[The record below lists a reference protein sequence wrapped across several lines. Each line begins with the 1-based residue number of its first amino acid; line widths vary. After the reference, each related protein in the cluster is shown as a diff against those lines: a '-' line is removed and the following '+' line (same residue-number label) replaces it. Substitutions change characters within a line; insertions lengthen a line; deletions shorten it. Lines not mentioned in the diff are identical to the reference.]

1 MSAEFP
7 SLVNRGEYFTA
18 HYYAEQLG
26 TDLRKGLLATWS
38 VRENDE
44 LEQRRTPREALR
56 SLRMGYVTDER
67 RGFFARRAHREDE
80 AGDDALGLNTHQDP
94 EWRRRVTEWHRE
106 ILRALG
112 YGEHGPDRGDGPA
125 EADGAPESEE
135 ITVRQAGRDHTVRV
149 AWHGDGIIAL
159 DCGWTADT
167 DAAVE
172 PEGPGRLLHPVRL
185 SAAETLTSGAAL
197 ASWLFHSDAITSGGP
212 APGPDAPEPGAD
224 DNGTG
229 VPTPG
234 DTEDS
239 APATTSEA
247 PRFVLLL
254 AGGVLVL
261 ADRTTWGEGRHLA
274 VSLDTALEHNDRT
287 QTGEL
292 ATIAA
297 LFSHEALR
305 PGDNGEAPLIDALLK
320 SSGENAVGVS
330 GELRHGLQRS
340 VEIIANEVLDRLRA
354 TGLTPADIEDPAVPI
369 EKELTRETL
378 RYLYRV
384 LFLLYAE
391 ARPELGILPADDRT
405 YEAGYS
411 MARLRELVARDVM
424 LTEQAARDSCHLYES
439 LNVLFAKVN
448 FGHRPYGTEEYDD
461 QPGDDEET
469 RREKAARRSRDRGL
483 RFEPLHSVL
492 FDPKSIRLIG
502 RGVRDPRR
510 ADGEEP
516 AWLDLRP
523 RNQALHEVLRLLTMK
538 RAEKRGRRGGFISY
552 RNLGINQLGAVYEG
566 LMSYTGR
573 IAEEELRE
581 VAKNGKPEGGSWL
594 IPASRQ
600 QAYDDSVFVHYGEE
614 DERKGLRGRKVYEEG
629 RFVYRLAGRDRETSA
644 SYYTPESLTKVTVE
658 LALRHLLDQEKDE
671 AGEVVETR
679 AAELLTYR
687 ICEPAL
693 GSGAFL
699 NEAINQVADEYIR
712 RRQKELGRPI
722 PTADQLTEKQ
732 KVKAYIA
739 LHNAYGVDL
748 NATGVE
754 LAEVSMW
761 LNTMHPGMR
770 APWFGLHL
778 RRGNSLIGGR
788 RAVYA
793 AEDVVAKEKLWLKPK
808 GGLPPTDLPFRAGA
822 GGGGEAGGVAED
834 EAGGEAERQEL
845 PDGAIH
851 HFLLPAPGW
860 GAVAGEAEAKRLA
873 PVQAEAL
880 AKWRRGIR
888 KPPNAKATGSRRS
901 QLERMQ
907 AVARRAEFLW
917 DLVIRR
923 MQLSEEE
930 ISRRIEVWGADP
942 ADPEYSFLRWPEQP
956 VPKEKVFRDLF
967 GTTGTP
973 YWRLKTVMD
982 AWCALWFWPVD
993 KAGLVDGTDA
1003 VYEETASSARV
1014 VTESVLAALPQVGE
1028 QRRTPEPPQ
1037 PQPQPAPEPQPVAAE
1052 AVAAAGTLPE
1062 QGAMFVVD
1070 GEQTSLFAE
1079 MVTGE
1084 EDSGTSR
1091 ERLAESAPQPRRR
1104 QKKTAPGGSKAG
1116 TPTPSRGMEGRRARI
1131 PLATFEDWLDFAEAL
1146 LGTYGE
1152 AGDLLEADSLLSLDD
1167 IEAYERGLEALMGMD
1182 EVWRLEERFP
1192 WLAVVQ
1198 EIAAEQGFLHWD
1210 LDFGFVFAQ
1219 RGGFDLQVGN
1229 PPWVRPRWNEPAVLA
1244 EFDPWFLLQEKAS
1257 NADKVRRRDALLED
1271 RRAKSYLL
1279 RELTSTSATVAVLGS
1294 PQMYPLLEG
1303 TQPDLYRA
1311 FMCRTWDHMAANGTV
1326 GLVHPDSHFS
1336 GDKEAR
1342 LREAAYRQLRVH
1354 GDFVNA
1360 GNRFFPPPVGRSSH
1374 FGVHIYGASDGEI
1387 DFEHLSWLF
1396 SVDSL
1401 RLSAKADG
1409 EVPDPGVRFGSAW
1422 DERPHPKRI
1431 VRVNTGTLARWQ
1443 RLTGGARCPV
1453 EQARLLS
1460 PVSTAEV
1467 KAIDALANYTV
1478 ALEFLNPQISAGF
1491 HESGAKRR
1499 GLIDYGEVGD
1509 GGSIKAPSAWAE
1521 VILKGPQ
1528 IGVSNPLFKQPSQG
1542 SGEIHG
1548 LDPERIS
1555 VNEVPETEYVSAA
1568 RQKIYSEAQ
1577 DRWIDH
1583 GELARLLASKE
1594 NVDAA
1599 RSAVAKARKIAE
1611 ESVNSEEIEKY
1622 LAECARRPYVEFY
1635 RLAWRKMIAP
1645 DTERSLYSAIIP
1657 PGPTHVDNI
1666 RSAILPTRHET
1677 VLLAGFWSSLPLDY
1691 LLRINGVGH
1700 LDVALA
1706 RRFPAP
1712 VRNHPLSSSLA
1723 LRALRLNCLTRA
1735 YGDLW
1740 SNILAGLDLAADS
1753 WAFDWQGLPA
1763 INSVSKDWTSEAP
1776 LRSERARRSALVEI
1790 DALVAV
1796 WMNVSADALIAM
1808 YKARFPIMQD
1818 FDAVTWFDANGRKIA
1833 GNRYTYGHGQTK
1845 QHWEQFERYLKDP
1858 ENVPPPDGYTAPF
1871 YKANREEEM
1880 REAHAVFKARLDAAI
1895 ARGEWDPE
1903 THSVPGT

>member
-18 HYYAEQLG
+18 HYYAEQLA

-67 RGFFARRAHREDE
+67 RGFFTRRAHREDE

-94 EWRRRVTEWHRE
+94 EWRRRLTDWHRE
-106 ILRALG
+106 ILGALG

-125 EADGAPESEE
+125 EADGTPGSEE

-229 VPTPG
+229 APTPG

-510 ADGEEP
+510 TDGEEP
-516 AWLDLRP
+516 VWLDLRP

-712 RRQKELGRPI
+712 RRQKELGRSI

-808 GGLPPTDLPFRAGA
+808 GGLPPTDLPFRAG
-822 GGGGEAGGVAED
+822 GGGEAGD
-834 EAGGEAERQEL
+834 EAERQEL

-851 HFLLPAPGW
+851 HFLLPASGW

-873 PVQAEAL
+873 PVQAAAL

-888 KPPNAKATGSRRS
+888 KPPNAKATGGRRS

-923 MQLSEEE
+923 MQLSEQE

-942 ADPEYSFLRWPEQP
+942 ADPEYAFLRWPEQP

-1028 QRRTPEPPQ
+1028 QRRDPEPPQ
-1037 PQPQPAPEPQPVAAE
+1037 PEPEPQPVAAE
-1052 AVAAAGTLPE
+1052 AVAAAGMLPE
-1062 QGAMFVVD
+1062 QGAMFVLD

-1084 EDSGTSR
+1084 EDRGMSG
-1091 ERLAESAPQPRRR
+1091 ERLAESAPQPKRR
-1104 QKKTAPGGSKAG
+1104 QKKTAPGGSYAG

-1198 EIAAEQGFLHWD
+1198 EIAAEQGFLHWE

-1311 FMCRTWDHMAANGTV
+1311 FMCRTWDHMSKRGKIGV
-1326 GLVHPDSHFS
+1326 VHRDTHFS
-1336 GDKEAR
+1336 GSKEGRLREEAYAR
-1342 LREAAYRQLRVH
+1342 LRIH
-1354 GDFVNA
+1354 GDFVNP
-1360 GNRFFPPPVGRSSH
+1360 GHRYFPPPVGESTH
-1374 FGVHIYGASDGEI
+1374 FGVHVYGSPGDIE
-1387 DFEHLSWLF
+1387 FQNLSWLT
-1396 SVDSL
+1396 SVDTLRNSL
-1401 RLSAKADG
+1401 GHDGSGIPPGVKIDGEWDIRPHRARVVLVNLERLSSWNPLAAD
-1409 EVPDPGVRFGSAW
+1409 EDQP
-1422 DERPHPKRI
+1422 I
-1431 VRVNTGTLARWQ
+1431 
-1443 RLTGGARCPV
+1443 
-1453 EQARLLS
+1453 EQTPLLS
-1460 PVSTAEV
+1460 PVSTAEMP
-1467 KAIDALANYTV
+1467 AIDALASYPIR
-1478 ALEFLNPQISAGF
+1478 AEALNPQISRGF
-1491 HESGAKRR
+1491 DESGAKRR
-1499 GLIDYGEVGD
+1499 GIIDYSESRPISWD
-1509 GGSIKAPSAWAE
+1509 E
-1521 VILKGPQ
+1521 VILKGIQLGLVNCFFKEPNAGSNDVLGYDLEGLPGDF
-1528 IGVSNPLFKQPSQG
+1528 IPPSGYSRACGVDEFNSHHSLWVDYRILESLRKSPDDVADARRVISRSQG
-1542 SGEIHG
+1542 VLESSVSDEDVDRHLMG
-1548 LDPERIS
+1548 LS
-1555 VNEVPETEYVSAA
+1555 
-1568 RQKIYSEAQ
+1568 
-1577 DRWIDH
+1577 
-1583 GELARLLASKE
+1583 
-1594 NVDAA
+1594 
-1599 RSAVAKARKIAE
+1599 
-1611 ESVNSEEIEKY
+1611 
-1622 LAECARRPYVEFY
+1622 RRPFVDFY
-1635 RLAWRKMIAP
+1635 RLAWRRQIAS
-1645 DTERSLYSAIIP
+1645 DTERSLYASVIP
-1657 PGPTHVDNI
+1657 PGPSHVHLVNSMALPDN
-1666 RSAILPTRHET
+1666 RST
-1677 VLLAGFWSSLPLDY
+1677 VLISGFWASLPLDY
-1691 LLRINGVGH
+1691 YLRVTGKNDLLEGAARAMLAPSVAHPLADSLLLRT
-1700 LDVALA
+1700 
-1706 RRFPAP
+1706 
-1712 VRNHPLSSSLA
+1712 
-1723 LRALRLNCLTRA
+1723 LRLSCLSDAFR
-1735 YGDLW
+1735 DLW
-1740 SNILAGLDLAADS
+1740 EELYQAEWKSENWAAGWPGVQQLGS
-1753 WAFDWQGLPA
+1753 IEKNW
-1763 INSVSKDWTSEAP
+1763 NKWTP
-1776 LRSERARRSALVEI
+1776 LRTERDRRSALVEI

-1796 WMNVSADALIAM
+1796 WLGVDANALVAM
-1808 YKARFPIMQD
+1808 YRARFPVLQR
-1818 FDAVTWFDANGRKIA
+1818 FERATWFDSAGHKIA
-1833 GNRYTYGHGQTK
+1833 GIHRTHGQRQK
-1845 QHWEQFERYLKDP
+1845 KEHWEQFERYLKDP
-1858 ENVPPPDGYTAPF
+1858 ENAPPPEGYTAPF
-1871 YKANREEEM
+1871 YKADREKEM

-1895 ARGEWDPE
+1895 ARGDWDPE
-1903 THSVPGT
+1903 THSVPGK

>member
-80 AGDDALGLNTHQDP
+80 AGDDALGLHTHQDP

-229 VPTPG
+229 APTPG

-510 ADGEEP
+510 TDGEEP

-658 LALRHLLDQEKDE
+658 LALRHLLDQEKDD

-808 GGLPPTDLPFRAGA
+808 GGLPPTDLPFRAG
-822 GGGGEAGGVAED
+822 GGGETGD
-834 EAGGEAERQEL
+834 EAERQEL

-888 KPPNAKATGSRRS
+888 KPPNAKATGGRRS

-907 AVARRAEFLW
+907 AVARR
-917 DLVIRR
+917 
-923 MQLSEEE
+923 
-930 ISRRIEVWGADP
+930 
-942 ADPEYSFLRWPEQP
+942 
-956 VPKEKVFRDLF
+956 
-967 GTTGTP
+967 
-973 YWRLKTVMD
+973 
-982 AWCALWFWPVD
+982 
-993 KAGLVDGTDA
+993 
-1003 VYEETASSARV
+1003 
-1014 VTESVLAALPQVGE
+1014 
-1028 QRRTPEPPQ
+1028 
-1037 PQPQPAPEPQPVAAE
+1037 
-1052 AVAAAGTLPE
+1052 
-1062 QGAMFVVD
+1062 
-1070 GEQTSLFAE
+1070 
-1079 MVTGE
+1079 
-1084 EDSGTSR
+1084 
-1091 ERLAESAPQPRRR
+1091 
-1104 QKKTAPGGSKAG
+1104 
-1116 TPTPSRGMEGRRARI
+1116 
-1131 PLATFEDWLDFAEAL
+1131 
-1146 LGTYGE
+1146 
-1152 AGDLLEADSLLSLDD
+1152 
-1167 IEAYERGLEALMGMD
+1167 
-1182 EVWRLEERFP
+1182 
-1192 WLAVVQ
+1192 
-1198 EIAAEQGFLHWD
+1198 
-1210 LDFGFVFAQ
+1210 
-1219 RGGFDLQVGN
+1219 
-1229 PPWVRPRWNEPAVLA
+1229 
-1244 EFDPWFLLQEKAS
+1244 
-1257 NADKVRRRDALLED
+1257 
-1271 RRAKSYLL
+1271 
-1279 RELTSTSATVAVLGS
+1279 
-1294 PQMYPLLEG
+1294 
-1303 TQPDLYRA
+1303 
-1311 FMCRTWDHMAANGTV
+1311 
-1326 GLVHPDSHFS
+1326 
-1336 GDKEAR
+1336 
-1342 LREAAYRQLRVH
+1342 
-1354 GDFVNA
+1354 
-1360 GNRFFPPPVGRSSH
+1360 
-1374 FGVHIYGASDGEI
+1374 
-1387 DFEHLSWLF
+1387 
-1396 SVDSL
+1396 
-1401 RLSAKADG
+1401 
-1409 EVPDPGVRFGSAW
+1409 
-1422 DERPHPKRI
+1422 
-1431 VRVNTGTLARWQ
+1431 
-1443 RLTGGARCPV
+1443 
-1453 EQARLLS
+1453 
-1460 PVSTAEV
+1460 
-1467 KAIDALANYTV
+1467 
-1478 ALEFLNPQISAGF
+1478 
-1491 HESGAKRR
+1491 
-1499 GLIDYGEVGD
+1499 
-1509 GGSIKAPSAWAE
+1509 
-1521 VILKGPQ
+1521 
-1528 IGVSNPLFKQPSQG
+1528 
-1542 SGEIHG
+1542 
-1548 LDPERIS
+1548 
-1555 VNEVPETEYVSAA
+1555 
-1568 RQKIYSEAQ
+1568 
-1577 DRWIDH
+1577 
-1583 GELARLLASKE
+1583 
-1594 NVDAA
+1594 
-1599 RSAVAKARKIAE
+1599 
-1611 ESVNSEEIEKY
+1611 
-1622 LAECARRPYVEFY
+1622 
-1635 RLAWRKMIAP
+1635 
-1645 DTERSLYSAIIP
+1645 
-1657 PGPTHVDNI
+1657 
-1666 RSAILPTRHET
+1666 
-1677 VLLAGFWSSLPLDY
+1677 
-1691 LLRINGVGH
+1691 
-1700 LDVALA
+1700 
-1706 RRFPAP
+1706 
-1712 VRNHPLSSSLA
+1712 
-1723 LRALRLNCLTRA
+1723 
-1735 YGDLW
+1735 
-1740 SNILAGLDLAADS
+1740 
-1753 WAFDWQGLPA
+1753 
-1763 INSVSKDWTSEAP
+1763 
-1776 LRSERARRSALVEI
+1776 
-1790 DALVAV
+1790 
-1796 WMNVSADALIAM
+1796 
-1808 YKARFPIMQD
+1808 
-1818 FDAVTWFDANGRKIA
+1818 
-1833 GNRYTYGHGQTK
+1833 
-1845 QHWEQFERYLKDP
+1845 
-1858 ENVPPPDGYTAPF
+1858 
-1871 YKANREEEM
+1871 
-1880 REAHAVFKARLDAAI
+1880 
-1895 ARGEWDPE
+1895 
-1903 THSVPGT
+1903 

>member
-94 EWRRRVTEWHRE
+94 DWRRRLTDWHRE

-658 LALRHLLDQEKDE
+658 LALRHLLDQEKDD

-808 GGLPPTDLPFRAGA
+808 GGLPPTNLPFR
-822 GGGGEAGGVAED
+822 GGGETGD
-834 EAGGEAERQEL
+834 EAERQEL

-942 ADPEYSFLRWPEQP
+942 ADPEYAFLRWPEQP

-1028 QRRTPEPPQ
+1028 QRWDPEPL
-1037 PQPQPAPEPQPVAAE
+1037 EPQPDAAG
-1052 AVAAAGTLPE
+1052 AVAAAGMLPE

-1084 EDSGTSR
+1084 ENSGTSR

-1198 EIAAEQGFLHWD
+1198 EIAAEQGFLHWE

-1311 FMCRTWDHMAANGTV
+1311 FMCQTWDHMSRGGMV

-1336 GDKEAR
+1336 GDKEAA
-1342 LREAAYRQLRVH
+1342 LREAAYRRLRMH

-1374 FGVHIYGASDGEI
+1374 FGVHISGGWKEEI
-1387 DFEHLSWLF
+1387 DFQHLSWLF
-1396 SVDSL
+1396 SVDAF
-1401 RLSAKADG
+1401 RLSKNG
-1409 EVPDPGVRFGSAW
+1409 QSGRPDPGVRFGNTW
-1422 DERPHPKRI
+1422 DERPHRKRVI
-1431 VRVNTGTLARWQ
+1431 RVNKKTLALWQ
-1443 RLTGGARCPV
+1443 LLTGDDQPV
-1453 EQARLLS
+1453 GQARLLS
-1460 PVSTAEV
+1460 PVSTAEAE
-1467 KAIDALANYTV
+1467 AIEALANYPV
-1478 ALEFLNPQISAGF
+1478 RLAELAPQVSRGF
-1491 HESGAKRR
+1491 DESGAKKN
-1499 GLIDYGEVGD
+1499 GLISYNSAKN
-1509 GGSIKAPSAWAE
+1509 GGGAIIPKTWAQ

-1548 LDPERIS
+1548 LDPERIA
-1555 VNEVPETEYVSAA
+1555 VNEIPETEYVRATHELVYSAA
-1568 RQKIYSEAQ
+1568 Q
-1577 DRWIDH
+1577 DKWIDH
-1583 GELARLLASKE
+1583 EELARLLVSKKYLD
-1594 NVDAA
+1594 VA
-1599 RSAVAKARKIAE
+1599 RSAVAKARKVAE
-1611 ESVNSEEIEKY
+1611 ESVSGEEIKNY
-1622 LAECARRPYVEFY
+1622 LADLSRRPYADFY
-1635 RLAWRKMIAP
+1635 RAVWRRQIPP
-1645 DTERSLYSAIIP
+1645 DTERSLYVALIP
-1657 PGPTHVDNI
+1657 PGPVHVDSVQSMASLDPLHTALI
-1666 RSAILPTRHET
+1666 
-1677 VLLAGFWSSLPLDY
+1677 AGFWSSIPIDYFLRTTGRGDLRVAAAKTLPVP
-1691 LLRINGVGH
+1691 RVG
-1700 LDVALA
+1700 
-1706 RRFPAP
+1706 
-1712 VRNHPLSSSLA
+1712 HPLSAPL
-1723 LRALRLNCLTRA
+1723 LMRTLRLNCLTVEYASLWSSLYEQARPNDDGWA
-1735 YGDLW
+1735 YGW
-1740 SNILAGLDLAADS
+1740 EE
-1753 WAFDWQGLPA
+1753 LPPV
-1763 INSVSKDWTSEAP
+1763 NSVAESWQYETP
-1776 LRSERARRSALVEI
+1776 LRSERSRRSALVEI
-1790 DALVAV
+1790 DALVAA
-1796 WMNVSADALIAM
+1796 WMGVSADALVAM
-1808 YKARFPIMQD
+1808 YNSRFPILQD
-1818 FDAVTWFDANGRKIA
+1818 FEAVTWFDSKGRKIA
-1833 GNRYTYGHGQTK
+1833 GHRYAYGHRQTK

-1858 ENVPPPDGYTAPF
+1858 EKTPPPEGYTAPF
-1871 YKANREEEM
+1871 YKANREVEM

-1903 THSVPGT
+1903 THSVPGK

>member
-67 RGFFARRAHREDE
+67 RGFFTRRAHREDE
-80 AGDDALGLNTHQDP
+80 AGDDALGLHTHQDP
-94 EWRRRVTEWHRE
+94 EWRRRLTEWHRE

-125 EADGAPESEE
+125 DAHSDPGSEE

-172 PEGPGRLLHPVRL
+172 PEGPGRLLHPVRI

-212 APGPDAPEPGAD
+212 APGPDASGPGAD
-224 DNGTG
+224 DSGTDA
-229 VPTPG
+229 PTAG

-354 TGLTPADIEDPAVPI
+354 TGLTPADIEDPAIPI

-510 ADGEEP
+510 TDGEEP

-658 LALRHLLDQEKDE
+658 LALRHLLDQEKDD

-808 GGLPPTDLPFRAGA
+808 GGLPPTDLPFRAG
-822 GGGGEAGGVAED
+822 GGGETGD
-834 EAGGEAERQEL
+834 EAERQEL

-888 KPPNAKATGSRRS
+888 KPPNAKATGGRRS

-942 ADPEYSFLRWPEQP
+942 ADPEYAFLRWPDQP

-1028 QRRTPEPPQ
+1028 QRRDPEPPQ
-1037 PQPQPAPEPQPVAAE
+1037 PQQKPEREPQPVAAK
-1052 AVAAAGTLPE
+1052 AVAAAGMLPE

-1198 EIAAEQGFLHWD
+1198 EIAAEQGFLHWE
-1210 LDFGFVFAQ
+1210 LDFGFVFSQ

-1257 NADKVRRRDALLED
+1257 NSEKVRRRGELLED
-1271 RRAKSYLL
+1271 RRAKDYVL
-1279 RELTSTSATVAVLGS
+1279 RELTSTSGTVAIFGS
-1294 PQMYPLLEG
+1294 SQMYPFIEG

-1311 FMCRTWDHMAANGTV
+1311 FMCQTWDHASAHGTV

-1336 GDKEAR
+1336 GDKELT
-1342 LREAAYRQLRVH
+1342 LRENAYSRLRVH
-1354 GDFVNA
+1354 ADFLNP
-1360 GNRFFPPPVGRSSH
+1360 GHRFFPRPVDENTH
-1374 FGVHIYGASDGEI
+1374 FGVHIYGSRREI
-1387 DFEHLSWLF
+1387 AFDHLSWLV
-1396 SVDSL
+1396 SPDTL
-1401 RLSAKADG
+1401 RYSGIHDG
-1409 EVPDPGVRFGSAW
+1409 SGEFPGIKLNGDW
-1422 DERPHPKRI
+1422 DVRPHLSRV
-1431 VRVNTGTLARWQ
+1431 VRVDRDLLARWQ
-1443 RLTGGARCPV
+1443 RLDSRMGGPP
-1453 EQARLLS
+1453 EQGRLLS
-1460 PVSTAEV
+1460 LVSTGEM
-1467 KAIDALANYTV
+1467 KGIDAIASYPFRLAD
-1478 ALEFLNPQISAGF
+1478 ENPQISSGF
-1491 HESGAKRR
+1491 HESSAKKE
-1499 GLIDYGEVGD
+1499 GLIKYELSQPESWGEV
-1509 GGSIKAPSAWAE
+1509 
-1521 VILKGPQ
+1521 VLKGVQ
-1528 IGVSNPLFKQPSQG
+1528 IALGTAIFKDPNAGSNDVLGRNLLNIPDGDVPS
-1542 SGEIHG
+1542 
-1548 LDPERIS
+1548 
-1555 VNEVPETEYVSAA
+1555 TEYVRAVSTAAYRAAQDAWVDWRLFDSLISSPEELEAA
-1568 RQKIYSEAQ
+1568 RGKISAS
-1577 DRWIDH
+1577 
-1583 GELARLLASKE
+1583 LAGSNLE
-1594 NVDAA
+1594 VDEDSL
-1599 RSAVAKARKIAE
+1599 RE
-1611 ESVNSEEIEKY
+1611 Y
-1622 LAECARRPYVEFY
+1622 LQGKSRRPYSDFY
-1635 RLAWRKMIAP
+1635 RLAWRRQVAP
-1645 DTERSLYSAIIP
+1645 NTERSLYAAIIP
-1657 PGPTHVDNI
+1657 PGAVHVN
-1666 RSAILPTRHET
+1666 AIHS
-1677 VLLAGFWSSLPLDY
+1677 LAMENNRQTALVSGFWSSIPLDY
-1691 LLRINGVGH
+1691 LLRVSARSDLGVVGARNFPTP
-1700 LDVALA
+1700 VAG
-1706 RRFPAP
+1706 
-1712 VRNHPLSSSLA
+1712 HPLSAPLL
-1723 LRALRLNCLTRA
+1723 LRTLRLNCLTSA
-1735 YGDLW
+1735 YGELWNDVYETSWQREPWAYPWSDLQP
-1740 SNILAGLDLAADS
+1740 LGD
-1753 WAFDWQGLPA
+1753 
-1763 INSVSKDWTSEAP
+1763 VSRLWGRSTP
-1776 LRSERARRSALVEI
+1776 LRSERARRSALVEL

-1796 WMNVSADALIAM
+1796 WIGVSADALIAM
-1808 YKARFPIMQD
+1808 YRSRFPVLQRYD
-1818 FDAVTWFDANGRKIA
+1818 DSTWFDVDGWKIA
-1833 GNRYTYGHGQTK
+1833 GVHRTHGQRQK
-1845 QHWEQFERYLKDP
+1845 KEHWEQFERYLEDP
-1858 ENVPPPDGYTAPF
+1858 ENTPPPEGYTAPF
-1871 YKANREEEM
+1871 YKADREKEM